1 MISVKQINYALAVE
15 KELHFKNAADKCYV
29 SASTLSNAISEM
41 EKQLGFEIFER
52 NNKKVIVTK
61 LGEEIL
67 NKYKN
72 IKLQLEDIKKISENN
87 SQPLSHPISIGVIP
101 TISPFLMPLA
111 IKSLSSKF
119 PKLNLNISEGQSN
132 ELIDKVKKGDLDMA
146 ILALPFKLRGLI
158 PIKIWVEDFFWITKK
173 DDARS
178 KAKEIKANEL
188 DRSEL
193 LLLEEGHCL
202 KDHILAACKMTK
214 QASNISFKAS
224 SLNTLVEFVKNGMGT
239 TLVPKM
245 AISQLMAG
253 NPDLKNLHLNESGPH
268 REIAIVIRPNYGG
281 IQDVELLES
290 ELKKILKKNFS

>member
-61 LGEEIL
+61 LGEKIL
-67 NKYKN
+67 KKYKN

-87 SQPLSHPISIGVIP
+87 SQPLSHPISLGVIP
-101 TISPFLMPLA
+101 TISPFLMPFA

-178 KAKEIKANEL
+178 KVKEIKANEL

-202 KDHILAACKMTK
+202 KDHILEACKMTK
-214 QASNISFKAS
+214 QVSNISFKAS
-224 SLNTLVEFVKNGMGT
+224 SLNTLVQFVKNGMGT

-290 ELKKILKKNFS
+290 ELKKILKENFS

>member
-41 EKQLGFEIFER
+41 ENQLGFEIFER

-67 NKYKN
+67 KKYKN

-178 KAKEIKANEL
+178 KVKEIKANEL

-202 KDHILAACKMTK
+202 KDHILEACKMTK
-214 QASNISFKAS
+214 QVSNISFKAS
-224 SLNTLVEFVKNGMGT
+224 SLNTLVQFVKNGMGT

-290 ELKKILKKNFS
+290 ELKKILKENFS

>member
-41 EKQLGFEIFER
+41 ENQLGFEIFER

-61 LGEEIL
+61 LGEKIL
-67 NKYKN
+67 KKYKN
-72 IKLQLEDIKKISENN
+72 IKLQLEDIQKISENN
-87 SQPLSHPISIGVIP
+87 SQPLSHPISLGVIP
-101 TISPFLMPLA
+101 TISPFLMPFA

-119 PKLNLNISEGQSN
+119 PKLNLNISEGQSS

-146 ILALPFKLRGLI
+146 ILALPFKLKGLI
-158 PIKIWVEDFFWITKK
+158 PIKIWAEDFFWITKK

-178 KAKEIKANEL
+178 KVKEIKASEL

-224 SLNTLVEFVKNGMGT
+224 SLNTLVQFVKSGMGS

-245 AISQLMAG
+245 AISQLMVG

-281 IQDVELLES
+281 IQDVELLVS
-290 ELKKILKKNFS
+290 ELKKILKGNFS

>member
-15 KELHFKNAADKCYV
+15 KELHFKNAADRCFV

-41 EKQLGFEIFER
+41 ENQLGFEIFER

-61 LGEEIL
+61 LGEKIL
-67 NKYKN
+67 KKYKN

-178 KAKEIKANEL
+178 KVKEIKASEL

-202 KDHILAACKMTK
+202 KDHILEACKMTK
-214 QASNISFKAS
+214 QVSNISFKAS
-224 SLNTLVEFVKNGMGT
+224 SLNTLVQFVKNGMGT

-290 ELKKILKKNFS
+290 ELKKILKEKF

>member
-41 EKQLGFEIFER
+41 ENQLGFEIFER

-67 NKYKN
+67 KKYKN

-178 KAKEIKANEL
+178 KVKEIKANEL

-214 QASNISFKAS
+214 QVSNISFKAS
-224 SLNTLVEFVKNGMGT
+224 SLNTLVQFVKNGMGT

-290 ELKKILKKNFS
+290 ELKKILKENFS

>member
-41 EKQLGFEIFER
+41 ENQLGFEIFER

-61 LGEEIL
+61 LGEKIL
-67 NKYKN
+67 KKYKN
-72 IKLQLEDIKKISENN
+72 IKLQLEDIQKISENN

-178 KAKEIKANEL
+178 KVKEIKANEL

-214 QASNISFKAS
+214 QVSNISFKAS
-224 SLNTLVEFVKNGMGT
+224 SLNTLVQFVKSGMGS

-290 ELKKILKKNFS
+290 ELKKILKENFS